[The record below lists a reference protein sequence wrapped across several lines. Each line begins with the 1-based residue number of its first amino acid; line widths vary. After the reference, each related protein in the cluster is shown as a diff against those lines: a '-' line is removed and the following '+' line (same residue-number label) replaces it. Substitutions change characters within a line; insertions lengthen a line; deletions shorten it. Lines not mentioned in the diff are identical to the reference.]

1 MLVTL
6 GYAVLLVFVVPLASM
21 RLTDNILIQFISL
34 VATLIISLE
43 WVDVFG
49 KNGFNAD
56 LMPVIGHDLSQIVGS
71 IMFNYAFITTV
82 PSWLNSKHPSV
93 PVKKT
98 IWVSLIMATLIY
110 VVIGLT
116 GMSMINSCMRYVK
129 DVVCRRK
136 LFPFLRHFEY
146 HVCDK

>member
-34 VATLIISLE
+34 VATVIISLE
-43 WVDVFG
+43 WVSTFAET
-49 KNGFNAD
+49 GFDPD
-56 LMPVIGHDLSQIVGS
+56 LLPTIGPDLTQIVGS

-82 PSWLNSKHPSV
+82 PSWLISKHPSV

-98 IWVSLIMATLIY
+98 IWVSLIMATFIY
-110 VVIGLT
+110 ILIGLT
-116 GMSMINSCMRYVK
+116 GKWRFFAGNLISLHIVYRWQLV
-129 DVVCRRK
+129 
-136 LFPFLRHFEY
+136 PIQ
-146 HVCDK
+146 